1 MQAMIKPTSAEH
13 GSLEGETAGF
23 VMIEAPAG

>member
-1 MQAMIKPTSAEH
+1 MQATIKPTSAEN
-13 GSLEGETAGF
+13 GSLEDEIGGF